1 MIQPVQKPVPNHFK
15 GRGGWK
21 PDVIVIHIAEG
32 LRESVYQTFLNNPK
46 STHYLVNKDGSVWQ
60 FVDEADGAW
69 GNGIVHNPT
78 SEIVKQRYT
87 NGSVNPNNYTIS
99 IEHEGFEKDGDMS
112 DLMYATSSQLVKEI
126 AARWSIPLDSVHVIR
141 HRNIT
146 DQKSCPG
153 PIRVEHI
160 IDMANAQQPQPGT
173 AKQLVLEI
181 EERVAKLKT
190 MLS

>member
-1 MIQPVQKPVPNHFK
+1 MLISPVQKPVTNHFK
-15 GRGGWK
+15 GRGIWK
-21 PDVIVIHIAEG
+21 PDCIVIHIAEG
-32 LRESVYQTFLNNPK
+32 LRDSVYSEFLNNPK

-60 FVDEADGAW
+60 FVQEEDAAW

-78 SEIVKQRYT
+78 SGLVQQRP
-87 NGSVNPNNYTIS
+87 GVNPNLYTIS
-99 IEHEGFEKDGDMS
+99 IEHEGFAAQGDMS
-112 DLMYATSSQLVKEI
+112 ELMYATSIQLVKDI
-126 AARWSIPLDSVHVIR
+126 AGRWNIPLDSVHVIR

-153 PIRVEHI
+153 PINVERI
-160 IDMANAQQPQPGT
+160 IDGAVASGPT

-181 EERVAKLKT
+181 EERVVKLKA